1 VNEDKK
7 HPLEKLDPL
16 PLPVRRGLRARA
28 GALASAHP
36 AALAGGIGL
45 VLVAV
50 LALLA
55 PVLPL
60 PSHLEGDMDDQFQAP
75 SPTFREAPRPLP
87 DGAGSALRKSLFGSV
102 ELWNLMGTDSKG
114 RDLFSRIVWGSR
126 VSLTVGLIAA
136 LVSLL
141 IGVLYGAT
149 AGYLGGFA
157 DDAMMR
163 FVDVLY
169 SLPFIFIVI
178 YLISILQEY
187 GESLRSVG
195 ITRETVLY
203 VLIGAI
209 YWLTMARVVRG
220 QVLSLRERDFV
231 RAAEAAG
238 ATSRRIIVRHIVPN
252 VMGIVVVYLT
262 LTIPRIMLFE
272 AFLSFLGLGVE
283 PPDVSWG
290 LLASDASAVISPV
303 SVTWWLAVFPGAALA
318 STLICLNLLGDGL
331 RDVLDPRIARG
342 RAR

>member
-1 VNEDKK
+1 VTEGNNTPASPDT
-7 HPLEKLDPL
+7 PA
-16 PLPVRRGLRARA
+16 LPVRRGLRARA
-28 GALASAHP
+28 RILASAHP
-36 AALAGGIGL
+36 AALAGAIGL
-45 VLVAV
+45 LLVALVAV
-50 LALLA
+50 LA

-60 PSHLEGDMDDQFQAP
+60 ASHIEGRMDQQFLAP
-75 SPTFREAPRPLP
+75 SPSFREAPQPFQ
-87 DGAGSALRKSLFGSV
+87 DGAGSALRHRIFGNL

-126 VSLTVGLIAA
+126 VSLTVGFIAA
-136 LVSLL
+136 FVSLL
-141 IGVLYGAT
+141 IGVLYGAV
-149 AGYLGGFA
+149 AGYLGGLA

-163 FVDVLY
+163 LVDVLY

-203 VLIGAI
+203 VLIGTI

-238 ATSRRIIVRHIVPN
+238 ASRMRIVVRHLVPN

-290 LLASDASAVISPV
+290 LLASDATAVISPV
-303 SVTWWLAVFPGAALA
+303 SVYWWLAVFPGAALA
-318 STLICLNLLGDGL
+318 GTLLCLNLLGDGL
-331 RDVLDPRIARG
+331 RDILDPRIAKERT
-342 RAR
+342 